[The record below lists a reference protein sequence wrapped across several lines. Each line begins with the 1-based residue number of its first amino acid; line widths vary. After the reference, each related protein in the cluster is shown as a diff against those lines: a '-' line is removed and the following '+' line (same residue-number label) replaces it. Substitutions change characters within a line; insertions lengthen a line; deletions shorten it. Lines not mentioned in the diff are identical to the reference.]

1 MIQKHIPRR
10 AFALAFFATSGP
22 VFGAEITNLDFTKG
36 AKIPA
41 GAKHDWNLGATGLR
55 GWIYCD
61 KMDPTDARQIAI
73 PKVAKGSPAD
83 GVRDVGEVILG
94 VGGNPFSYDRRTE
107 MGEALTLAK
116 TDAAQGQLSLNRWRA
131 GGSADVVVTLPVLG
145 TYSATAPCDCPKSK
159 RIPEQGWKALAK
171 RMGDP
176 SYFNQPWYFH
186 PIPRSHNA
194 LALRASGDP
203 AYLPTLLF

>member
-1 MIQKHIPRR
+1 M
-10 AFALAFFATSGP
+10 
-22 VFGAEITNLDFTKG
+22 
-36 AKIPA
+36 
-41 GAKHDWNLGATGLR
+41 
-55 GWIYCD
+55 
-61 KMDPTDARQIAI
+61 
-73 PKVAKGSPAD
+73 
-83 GVRDVGEVILG
+83 
-94 VGGNPFSYDRRTE
+94 
-107 MGEALTLAK
+107 
-116 TDAAQGQLSLNRWRA
+116 
-131 GGSADVVVTLPVLG
+131 VTLPVLG

-171 RMGDP
+171 RMGHP